1 MGLAK
6 GEASWQ
12 SRPMATQPT
21 LNPGLQTAAIALL
34 AAVQVIGAGVFCLL
48 AYIDA
53 NLVRGG
59 WSWAADGWTVGV
71 ATLFCAASILSLL
84 AIIRGRVRLA
94 WGLTL
99 AAMAVGGLGLAL
111 A

>member
-1 MGLAK
+1 MALAK

-34 AAVQVIGAGVFCLL
+34 AAAQVIGAGIFCLF

-59 WSWAADGWTVGV
+59 WSWNSDGWTVGV
-71 ATLFCAASILSLL
+71 ATVFCAVAVLSLL
-84 AIIRGRVRLA
+84 AVIRGRVRLA
-94 WGLTL
+94 WSL
-99 AAMAVGGLGLAL
+99 ALGAMAAGGLGLAL